1 MVLNQ
6 KTGKEREISTINE
19 VQFGILSP
27 EEILN
32 RSVAHINEPNL
43 YDSSGNPRYN
53 GLFDP
58 RMGVIERKRQC
69 LTCKQS
75 YVECPGHFGH
85 IELAKPLYHMQY
97 IVQIRKIL
105 DCVCNHCG
113 KLLIEKNNVVI
124 EEALSKNPEDRLD
137 FIRLKI
143 KTKICGLFLV
153 GKNKTSESEELHG
166 CGFEKP
172 TKIGSKD
179 FNHVQVEYIKEVKNE
194 ETGDVTKEV
203 IEQPYTPDMVLS
215 IFKRIS
221 PEDAL
226 ILGFSKDW
234 CLPHWLIYTV
244 LAVVPPSVRPSVR
257 LHNSQRSEDDITHK
271 YNDIIKQNNQ
281 LSEFIK
287 NGESEELIRDYHHL
301 IQCHVATLVDNNS
314 KGVISEAKHRTGRP
328 LKTFKQRLHGKE
340 GRIRSN
346 LMGKR
351 VDFSAR
357 SVISPDASLDI
368 DQLGVPIKIAMNL
381 TYPEIVNK
389 YNINNLY
396 KLVRNGSKVYPGS
409 NSYTNTEEGMTKT
422 FEHIDTSKI
431 VLKYGDIVNRHLIDG
446 DIVLFNRQPSLH
458 KMSMMAH
465 SIKITTS
472 KTFRFNVDVCSPY
485 NADFDGDEMNMH
497 VPQSIQAAAELRYLA
512 SVRKQIISPSTNSP
526 IIQPSQDN
534 LLGLYKIT
542 EDNVFFTHREVMNLM
557 AKVKAFKGSLPPP
570 AISDGKKIR
579 WSGKQLISMILPPIS
594 ITISNKKA
602 KCQITRGQIISG
614 RINKT
619 VSNIIVHVI
628 FSEYGFDEAARYMND
643 LQRIIKGYMVRS
655 GFSIGMSD
663 LIVHKDIRKKN
674 EEYILDTKKDVIDMT
689 KKVHL
694 NIFENI
700 TKNIEGVYEAMITK
714 RLSETTTRIESE
726 TTANISEENN
736 RVKYMVAS
744 GSKGNATNIMQMMCL
759 VGQQIIDGKRIPL
772 GFSDRSLPHFL
783 RYDNGVESKGFV
795 VNNYLDGLT
804 PTEFFFHAEGGREG
818 LIDTAVKTAR
828 SGYLQRK
835 LVKTMEDLK
844 VEHDYTVRNSSNKI
858 VQFIYGNDA
867 FNPIYLQNQMID
879 NLVVP
884 EDEILEDKYLMD
896 SKEKWDKYM
905 TSKSVSEMKKDNYQN
920 KVREYNEYLNNMI
933 VSINELHQQSVNVNK
948 TAEKHRDVLFPV
960 NFDSLLRNIKDI
972 YHLDGKGKSDVSPFE
987 IMDMYK
993 QLYKTAYKNVKT
1005 DNRMFS
1011 VLMMEKLSP
1020 VYLIKYVRIT
1030 KVALESMLNTIL
1042 NKYKKALIQGGES
1055 VGPIAGQSIGEL
1067 STQLTLNSVDWETF
1081 MLFNINNSS
1090 VTTKIGEFI
1099 DDLLEKN
1106 KNNNKIKYI
1115 KENRTEYLELDDD
1128 INIKVPSID
1137 CGDKKSG
1144 GHMNWCKVSAIT
1156 RHLPVGD
1163 LVKIKTESGREVIAT
1178 QQKSFLIWN
1187 KDRITTTNGSDLKI
1201 GDKIP
1206 VNKNMNCCNINNEF
1220 KLCKYLP
1227 KNKYLYGTDYNKCG
1241 ELFDADNRKRKF
1253 GFFKGHQNISF
1264 TIPYSRLD
1272 SFVDT
1277 WKGKKLKKTIIEKG
1291 YIYPKKICKTISK
1304 IPDTWELN
1312 EELGFI
1318 VGIYL
1323 SEGWTTNTFMG
1334 ISNNE
1339 DNILQKVRDWCD
1351 KINVSY
1357 HLVISTNKNF
1367 IGSKSSD
1374 LKIHSVV
1381 LARFF
1386 KIWLGTGSSN
1396 KKIPDEAYNSNLDF
1410 VKGIIDGYI
1419 SGDGTINKK
1428 DGSIVVSSSSKKLL
1442 IGISVLLT
1450 KYNIFSKISG
1460 HTIKKNNVNS
1470 KNIKYCNILTIR
1482 NGFAQLFAEK
1492 IGSTH
1497 KDKLLK
1503 LNTITKL
1510 KKYKSYN
1517 GKYHSMNDVILDKIV
1532 SIDYVKPTHQYVYDL
1547 TVPDTLNF
1555 GILNG
1560 IQMRDTFHLAGV
1572 GSKSSVNQGVPRLEE
1587 LLSQNRPKN
1596 PSLKIFLKGEY
1607 ALDSDKADQV
1617 CYNIEIVKIKDIIK
1631 SDAIYFEPSNDLSD
1645 VLEEDKDIMKL
1656 YQVFTELDSQSANI
1670 PNNPWIIRLEFNRHN
1685 MLEKKIT
1692 MSDINLILKHHL
1704 PKSNIVFADDNSGK
1718 LIFRIRFDFDS
1729 NVNQADDDISHL
1741 NEQIEYIKNITI
1753 KGVDD
1758 ILEAYKI
1765 ENNNKIVKDGD
1776 KYISQK
1782 EYMIETS
1789 GSNLFDIL
1797 CKSYVDSSRTYSIN
1811 VSEMYETFGI
1821 EAARWILEKEIIQV
1835 FEMSNAITN
1844 ARHIKLLCDLMTNRG
1859 TIMTANRIGINQ
1871 SDNEI
1876 GPLAKSSFEE
1886 TIGQL
1891 TMAGLYGI
1899 SDKLKGV
1906 SSNIM
1911 VGQISKCGTGY
1922 SEILLDEDKLQ
1933 DIEDDEDNAYSHVDY
1948 QDNIDNVNKLFDS
1961 SDYCVDNNM
1970 IQFNIG
1976 NIDSDEINLDNI
1988 SIPINI

>member
-19 VQFGILSP
+19 VRFGILSP

-85 IELAKPLYHMQY
+85 IEFAKPVYHMQY

-105 DCVCNHCG
+105 ECVCNHCG
-113 KLLIEKNNVVI
+113 KLLIAKDNIAI
-124 EEALSKNPEDRLD
+124 EQALRKNPADRLD
-137 FIRLKI
+137 FIRLKV

-153 GKNKTSESEELHG
+153 GKNKGDESEELHG

-172 TKIGSKD
+172 TKIGSKEH
-179 FNHVQVEYIKEVKNE
+179 NHVQVEYIKEVKNE

-287 NGESEELIRDYHHL
+287 NGDSEELIRDYHHL
-301 IQCHVATLVDNNS
+301 IQCHVATLVDNNA
-314 KGVISEAKHRTGRP
+314 KGVIGEAKHRTGRP

-357 SVISPDASLDI
+357 SVISPDPSLDI

-409 NSYTNTEEGMTKT
+409 NSYTNTEEGVTKT
-422 FEHIDTSKI
+422 FDHIDTSKI
-431 VLKYGDIVNRHLIDG
+431 VLKYGDIVNRHLINE

-465 SIKITTS
+465 SIKIIPS
-472 KTFRFNVDVCSPY
+472 KTFRFNVDVCKPY

-497 VPQSIQAAAELRYLA
+497 VPQSIQAATELRYLA
-512 SVRKQIISPSTNSP
+512 AVRKQIISPSTNSP
-526 IIQPSQDN
+526 IIRPSQDN

-542 EDNVFFTHREVMNLM
+542 EDDVFFTHREVMNLM
-557 AKVKAFKGSLPPP
+557 TKVKAFKGSLPPP
-570 AISDGKKIR
+570 AISNGKKIR

-594 ITISNKKA
+594 ITISDKKA
-602 KCQITRGQIISG
+602 KCQITKGQIISG
-614 RINKT
+614 RINIT
-619 VSNIIVHVI
+619 VSTTIVHVI

-714 RLSETTTRIESE
+714 RLSETTNRIQSE
-726 TTANISEENN
+726 TTANITEENN
-736 RVKYMVAS
+736 RVKYMVES
-744 GSKGNATNIMQMMCL
+744 GSKGNATNIQQMMCL

-783 RYDNGVESKGFV
+783 RYDNGVESKGYV

-844 VEHDYTVRNSSNKI
+844 VEHDYTVRNSNNKI

-867 FNPIYLQNQMID
+867 FYPIHLQKQAID

-884 EDEILEDKYLMD
+884 EDEILEDKYVMD

-905 TSKSVSEMKKDNYQN
+905 TTKSVSEMKKDNYQN
-920 KVREYNEYLNNMI
+920 KVKEYNEYLNNMI
-933 VSINELHQQSVNVNK
+933 ISINELHQQNVSVNK
-948 TAEKHRDVLFPV
+948 TAEKHRNVLFPV
-960 NFDSLLRNIKDI
+960 NFDSLLKNIKNI

-987 IMDMYK
+987 IMDMYQ

-1067 STQLTLNSVDWETF
+1067 STQLTLN
-1081 MLFNINNSS
+1081 
-1090 VTTKIGEFI
+1090 
-1099 DDLLEKN
+1099 
-1106 KNNNKIKYI
+1106 
-1115 KENRTEYLELDDD
+1115 
-1128 INIKVPSID
+1128 
-1137 CGDKKSG
+1137 
-1144 GHMNWCKVSAIT
+1144 
-1156 RHLPVGD
+1156 
-1163 LVKIKTESGREVIAT
+1163 
-1178 QQKSFLIWN
+1178 
-1187 KDRITTTNGSDLKI
+1187 
-1201 GDKIP
+1201 
-1206 VNKNMNCCNINNEF
+1206 
-1220 KLCKYLP
+1220 
-1227 KNKYLYGTDYNKCG
+1227 
-1241 ELFDADNRKRKF
+1241 
-1253 GFFKGHQNISF
+1253 
-1264 TIPYSRLD
+1264 
-1272 SFVDT
+1272 
-1277 WKGKKLKKTIIEKG
+1277 
-1291 YIYPKKICKTISK
+1291 
-1304 IPDTWELN
+1304 
-1312 EELGFI
+1312 
-1318 VGIYL
+1318 
-1323 SEGWTTNTFMG
+1323 
-1334 ISNNE
+1334 
-1339 DNILQKVRDWCD
+1339 
-1351 KINVSY
+1351 
-1357 HLVISTNKNF
+1357 
-1367 IGSKSSD
+1367 
-1374 LKIHSVV
+1374 
-1381 LARFF
+1381 
-1386 KIWLGTGSSN
+1386 
-1396 KKIPDEAYNSNLDF
+1396 
-1410 VKGIIDGYI
+1410 
-1419 SGDGTINKK
+1419 
-1428 DGSIVVSSSSKKLL
+1428 
-1442 IGISVLLT
+1442 
-1450 KYNIFSKISG
+1450 
-1460 HTIKKNNVNS
+1460 
-1470 KNIKYCNILTIR
+1470 
-1482 NGFAQLFAEK
+1482 
-1492 IGSTH
+1492 
-1497 KDKLLK
+1497 
-1503 LNTITKL
+1503 
-1510 KKYKSYN
+1510 
-1517 GKYHSMNDVILDKIV
+1517 
-1532 SIDYVKPTHQYVYDL
+1532 
-1547 TVPDTLNF
+1547 
-1555 GILNG
+1555 
-1560 IQMRDTFHLAGV
+1560 TFHLAGV

-1587 LLSQNRPKN
+1587 LLEQHKPKN
-1596 PSLKIFLKGEY
+1596 PSLNIFLNGEY

-1617 CYNIEIVKIKDIIK
+1617 CYNIEIVKIKDIIT
-1631 SDAIYFEPSNDLSD
+1631 SDAIYFEPTNDLSD
-1645 VLEEDKDIMKL
+1645 VLDEDRDIMKL
-1656 YQVFTELDSQSANI
+1656 YQVFSELDAQSSNI

-1758 ILEAYKI
+1758 ILHAYKI

-1776 KYISQK
+1776 KYVSQK
-1782 EYMIETS
+1782 EYMIETT

-1797 CKSYVDSSRTYSIN
+1797 CKSYVDSSRTYSIW

-1821 EAARWILEKEIIQV
+1821 EAARWILEKEIIGV
-1835 FEMSNAITN
+1835 FELSGASTN
-1844 ARHIKLLCDLMTNRG
+1844 PRHVKLLCDLMTNRG
-1859 TIMTANRIGINQ
+1859 TIMAANRIGINQ

-1911 VGQISKCGTGY
+1911 VGQIPKCGTGY

-1933 DIEDDEDNAYSHVDY
+1933 DIEDDEDSAYAHVDY
-1948 QDNIDNVNKLFDS
+1948 QDNVDNVNKLFDS
-1961 SDYCVDNNM
+1961 SDYCADNNM

-1976 NIDSDEINLDNI
+1976 NIDGDEINLDNI

>member
-19 VQFGILSP
+19 VRFGILSP

-85 IELAKPLYHMQY
+85 IEFAKPVYHMQY

-105 DCVCNHCG
+105 ECVCNHCG
-113 KLLIEKNNVVI
+113 KLLIAKDNIAI
-124 EEALSKNPEDRLD
+124 EQALRKNPADRLD
-137 FIRLKI
+137 FIRLKV

-153 GKNKTSESEELHG
+153 GKNKGDESEELHG

-172 TKIGSKD
+172 TKIGSKEH
-179 FNHVQVEYIKEVKNE
+179 NHVQVEYIKEVKNE

-287 NGESEELIRDYHHL
+287 NGDSEELIRDYHHL
-301 IQCHVATLVDNNS
+301 IQCHVATLVDNNA
-314 KGVISEAKHRTGRP
+314 KGVIGEAKHRTGRP

-357 SVISPDASLDI
+357 SVISPDPSLDI

-409 NSYTNTEEGMTKT
+409 NSYTNTEEGVTKT
-422 FEHIDTSKI
+422 FDHIDTSKI
-431 VLKYGDIVNRHLIDG
+431 VLKYGDIVNRHLINE

-465 SIKITTS
+465 SIKIIPS
-472 KTFRFNVDVCSPY
+472 KTFRFNVDVCKPY

-497 VPQSIQAAAELRYLA
+497 VPQSIQAATELRYLA

-526 IIQPSQDN
+526 IIAPSQDN

-542 EDNVFFTHREVMNLM
+542 EDDVFFTHREVMNLM
-557 AKVKAFKGSLPPP
+557 TKVKAFKGSLPPP
-570 AISDGKKIR
+570 AISNGKKIR

-594 ITISNKKA
+594 ITISNKNV
-602 KCQITRGQIISG
+602 KCQITKGQIISG

-619 VSNIIVHVI
+619 VSTTIVHII

-714 RLSETTTRIESE
+714 RLSETTNRIQSE
-726 TTANISEENN
+726 TTANITEENN

-844 VEHDYTVRNSSNKI
+844 VEHDYTVRNSNNKI
-858 VQFIYGNDA
+858 VQFIYGNDG
-867 FNPIYLQNQMID
+867 FNPIHLQKQTID
-879 NLVVP
+879 NLIVP

-905 TSKSVSEMKKDNYQN
+905 TTKSVSEMKKDNYQN
-920 KVREYNEYLNNMI
+920 KIKEYNEYLHNMI
-933 VSINELHQQSVNVNK
+933 ISINELHQQNVSVNK
-948 TAEKHRDVLFPV
+948 TAEKHRIVLFPV
-960 NFDSLLRNIKDI
+960 NFDSFLRNIKNI

-1005 DNRMFS
+1005 YNRMFS

-1067 STQLTLNSVDWETF
+1067 STQLTLN
-1081 MLFNINNSS
+1081 
-1090 VTTKIGEFI
+1090 
-1099 DDLLEKN
+1099 
-1106 KNNNKIKYI
+1106 
-1115 KENRTEYLELDDD
+1115 
-1128 INIKVPSID
+1128 
-1137 CGDKKSG
+1137 
-1144 GHMNWCKVSAIT
+1144 
-1156 RHLPVGD
+1156 
-1163 LVKIKTESGREVIAT
+1163 
-1178 QQKSFLIWN
+1178 
-1187 KDRITTTNGSDLKI
+1187 
-1201 GDKIP
+1201 
-1206 VNKNMNCCNINNEF
+1206 
-1220 KLCKYLP
+1220 
-1227 KNKYLYGTDYNKCG
+1227 
-1241 ELFDADNRKRKF
+1241 
-1253 GFFKGHQNISF
+1253 
-1264 TIPYSRLD
+1264 
-1272 SFVDT
+1272 
-1277 WKGKKLKKTIIEKG
+1277 
-1291 YIYPKKICKTISK
+1291 
-1304 IPDTWELN
+1304 
-1312 EELGFI
+1312 
-1318 VGIYL
+1318 
-1323 SEGWTTNTFMG
+1323 
-1334 ISNNE
+1334 
-1339 DNILQKVRDWCD
+1339 
-1351 KINVSY
+1351 
-1357 HLVISTNKNF
+1357 
-1367 IGSKSSD
+1367 
-1374 LKIHSVV
+1374 
-1381 LARFF
+1381 
-1386 KIWLGTGSSN
+1386 
-1396 KKIPDEAYNSNLDF
+1396 
-1410 VKGIIDGYI
+1410 
-1419 SGDGTINKK
+1419 
-1428 DGSIVVSSSSKKLL
+1428 
-1442 IGISVLLT
+1442 
-1450 KYNIFSKISG
+1450 
-1460 HTIKKNNVNS
+1460 
-1470 KNIKYCNILTIR
+1470 
-1482 NGFAQLFAEK
+1482 
-1492 IGSTH
+1492 
-1497 KDKLLK
+1497 
-1503 LNTITKL
+1503 
-1510 KKYKSYN
+1510 
-1517 GKYHSMNDVILDKIV
+1517 
-1532 SIDYVKPTHQYVYDL
+1532 
-1547 TVPDTLNF
+1547 
-1555 GILNG
+1555 
-1560 IQMRDTFHLAGV
+1560 TFHLAGV

-1587 LLSQNRPKN
+1587 LLEQHKPKN
-1596 PSLKIFLKGEY
+1596 PSLNIFLNGEY

-1617 CYNIEIVKIKDIIK
+1617 CYNIEIVKIKDIIT
-1631 SDAIYFEPSNDLSD
+1631 SDAIYFEPTNDLSD
-1645 VLEEDKDIMKL
+1645 VLEEDRDIMKL
-1656 YQVFTELDSQSANI
+1656 YQVFSELDAQSANI

-1729 NVNQADDDISHL
+1729 NVNQADDDISLL

-1758 ILEAYKI
+1758 ILHAYKI

-1776 KYISQK
+1776 KYVSQK
-1782 EYMIETS
+1782 EYMIETT

-1821 EAARWILEKEIIQV
+1821 EAARWILEKEIIGV
-1835 FEMSNAITN
+1835 FVLSDASTN
-1844 ARHIKLLCDLMTNRG
+1844 PRHVKLLCDLMTNRG
-1859 TIMTANRIGINQ
+1859 TIMAANRNGINQ

-1911 VGQISKCGTGY
+1911 VGQIPKCGTGY

-1933 DIEDDEDNAYSHVDY
+1933 DIEDDEDSAYAHVDY
-1948 QDNIDNVNKLFDS
+1948 QDNVDNVNKLFDS
-1961 SDYCVDNNM
+1961 SDYCADNNM

-1976 NIDSDEINLDNI
+1976 NIDGDEINLDNI

>member
-19 VQFGILSP
+19 VRFGILSP

-85 IELAKPLYHMQY
+85 IEFAKPVYHMQY

-105 DCVCNHCG
+105 ECVCNHCG
-113 KLLIEKNNVVI
+113 KLLIAKDNIAI
-124 EEALSKNPEDRLD
+124 EHALRKNPADRLD
-137 FIRLKI
+137 FIRLKV

-153 GKNKTSESEELHG
+153 GKNKGDESEELHG

-172 TKIGSKD
+172 TKIGSKEH
-179 FNHVQVEYIKEVKNE
+179 NHVQVEYIKEVKNE

-287 NGESEELIRDYHHL
+287 NGDSEELIRDYHHL
-301 IQCHVATLVDNNS
+301 IQCHVATLVDNNA
-314 KGVISEAKHRTGRP
+314 KGVIGEAKHRTGRP

-357 SVISPDASLDI
+357 SVISPDPSLDI

-409 NSYTNTEEGMTKT
+409 NSYTNTEEGVTKT
-422 FEHIDTSKI
+422 FDHIDTSKI
-431 VLKYGDIVNRHLIDG
+431 VLKYGDIVNRHLINE

-465 SIKITTS
+465 SIKIIPS
-472 KTFRFNVDVCSPY
+472 KTFRFNVDVCKPY

-497 VPQSIQAAAELRYLA
+497 VPQSIQAATELRYLA

-526 IIQPSQDN
+526 IIAPSQDN

-542 EDNVFFTHREVMNLM
+542 EDDVFFTHREVMNLM
-557 AKVKAFKGSLPPP
+557 TKVKAFKGSLPPP
-570 AISDGKKIR
+570 AISNGKKIR

-594 ITISNKKA
+594 ITISNKNV
-602 KCQITRGQIISG
+602 KCQITKGQIISG

-619 VSNIIVHVI
+619 VSTTIVHII

-714 RLSETTTRIESE
+714 RLSETTNRIQSE
-726 TTANISEENN
+726 TTANITEENN

-844 VEHDYTVRNSSNKI
+844 VEHDYTVRNSNNKI
-858 VQFIYGNDA
+858 VQFIYGNDG
-867 FNPIYLQNQMID
+867 FNPIHLQKQTID
-879 NLVVP
+879 NLIVP

-905 TSKSVSEMKKDNYQN
+905 TTKSVSEMKKDNYQN
-920 KVREYNEYLNNMI
+920 KIKEYNEYLHNMI
-933 VSINELHQQSVNVNK
+933 ISINELHQQNVSVNK
-948 TAEKHRDVLFPV
+948 TAEKHRIVLFPV
-960 NFDSLLRNIKDI
+960 NFDSFLRNIKNI

-1005 DNRMFS
+1005 YNRMFS

-1067 STQLTLNSVDWETF
+1067 STQLTLN
-1081 MLFNINNSS
+1081 
-1090 VTTKIGEFI
+1090 
-1099 DDLLEKN
+1099 
-1106 KNNNKIKYI
+1106 
-1115 KENRTEYLELDDD
+1115 
-1128 INIKVPSID
+1128 
-1137 CGDKKSG
+1137 
-1144 GHMNWCKVSAIT
+1144 
-1156 RHLPVGD
+1156 
-1163 LVKIKTESGREVIAT
+1163 
-1178 QQKSFLIWN
+1178 
-1187 KDRITTTNGSDLKI
+1187 
-1201 GDKIP
+1201 
-1206 VNKNMNCCNINNEF
+1206 
-1220 KLCKYLP
+1220 
-1227 KNKYLYGTDYNKCG
+1227 
-1241 ELFDADNRKRKF
+1241 
-1253 GFFKGHQNISF
+1253 
-1264 TIPYSRLD
+1264 
-1272 SFVDT
+1272 
-1277 WKGKKLKKTIIEKG
+1277 
-1291 YIYPKKICKTISK
+1291 
-1304 IPDTWELN
+1304 
-1312 EELGFI
+1312 
-1318 VGIYL
+1318 
-1323 SEGWTTNTFMG
+1323 
-1334 ISNNE
+1334 
-1339 DNILQKVRDWCD
+1339 
-1351 KINVSY
+1351 
-1357 HLVISTNKNF
+1357 
-1367 IGSKSSD
+1367 
-1374 LKIHSVV
+1374 
-1381 LARFF
+1381 
-1386 KIWLGTGSSN
+1386 
-1396 KKIPDEAYNSNLDF
+1396 
-1410 VKGIIDGYI
+1410 
-1419 SGDGTINKK
+1419 
-1428 DGSIVVSSSSKKLL
+1428 
-1442 IGISVLLT
+1442 
-1450 KYNIFSKISG
+1450 
-1460 HTIKKNNVNS
+1460 
-1470 KNIKYCNILTIR
+1470 
-1482 NGFAQLFAEK
+1482 
-1492 IGSTH
+1492 
-1497 KDKLLK
+1497 
-1503 LNTITKL
+1503 
-1510 KKYKSYN
+1510 
-1517 GKYHSMNDVILDKIV
+1517 
-1532 SIDYVKPTHQYVYDL
+1532 
-1547 TVPDTLNF
+1547 
-1555 GILNG
+1555 
-1560 IQMRDTFHLAGV
+1560 TFHLAGV

-1587 LLSQNRPKN
+1587 LLEQHKPKN
-1596 PSLKIFLKGEY
+1596 PSLNIFLNGEY

-1617 CYNIEIVKIKDIIK
+1617 CYNIEIVKIKDIIT
-1631 SDAIYFEPSNDLSD
+1631 SDAIYFEPTNDLSD
-1645 VLEEDKDIMKL
+1645 VLEEDRDIMKL
-1656 YQVFTELDSQSANI
+1656 YQVFSELDAQSANI

-1729 NVNQADDDISHL
+1729 NVNQADDDISLL

-1758 ILEAYKI
+1758 ILHAYKI

-1776 KYISQK
+1776 KYVSQK
-1782 EYMIETS
+1782 EYMIETT

-1821 EAARWILEKEIIQV
+1821 EAARWILEKEIIGV
-1835 FEMSNAITN
+1835 FVLSDASTN
-1844 ARHIKLLCDLMTNRG
+1844 PRHVKLLCDLMTNRG
-1859 TIMTANRIGINQ
+1859 TIMAANRNGINQ

-1911 VGQISKCGTGY
+1911 VGQIPKCGTGY

-1933 DIEDDEDNAYSHVDY
+1933 DIEDDEDSAYAHVDY
-1948 QDNIDNVNKLFDS
+1948 QDNVDNVNKLFDS
-1961 SDYCVDNNM
+1961 SDYCADNNM

-1976 NIDSDEINLDNI
+1976 NIDGDEINLDNI

>member
-19 VQFGILSP
+19 VRFGILSP

-85 IELAKPLYHMQY
+85 IEFAKPVYHMQY

-105 DCVCNHCG
+105 ECVCNHCG
-113 KLLIEKNNVVI
+113 KLLIAKDNIAI
-124 EEALSKNPEDRLD
+124 ELALRKNPADRLE
-137 FIRLKI
+137 FIRLKV

-153 GKNKTSESEELHG
+153 GKNKGDESEELHG

-172 TKIGSKD
+172 TKIGSKEH
-179 FNHVQVEYIKEVKNE
+179 NHVQVEYIKEVKNE

-287 NGESEELIRDYHHL
+287 NGDSEELIRDYHHL
-301 IQCHVATLVDNNS
+301 IQCHVATLVDNNA
-314 KGVISEAKHRTGRP
+314 KGVIGEAKHRTGRP

-357 SVISPDASLDI
+357 SVISPDPSLDI

-409 NSYTNTEEGMTKT
+409 NSYTNTEEGVTKT
-422 FEHIDTSKI
+422 FDHIDTSKI
-431 VLKYGDIVNRHLIDG
+431 VLKYGDIVNRHLINE

-465 SIKITTS
+465 SIKIIPS
-472 KTFRFNVDVCSPY
+472 KTFRFNVDVCKPY

-497 VPQSIQAAAELRYLA
+497 VPQSIQAATELRYLA
-512 SVRKQIISPSTNSP
+512 AVRKQIISPSTNSP
-526 IIQPSQDN
+526 IIAPSQDN

-542 EDNVFFTHREVMNLM
+542 EDDVFFTHREVMNLM
-557 AKVKAFKGSLPPP
+557 TKVKAFKGSLPPP
-570 AISDGKKIR
+570 AISNGKKIR

-594 ITISNKKA
+594 ITISDKNV
-602 KCQITRGQIISG
+602 KCQITKGQIISG

-619 VSNIIVHVI
+619 VSTTIVHII

-714 RLSETTTRIESE
+714 RLSETTNRIQSE
-726 TTANISEENN
+726 TTANITEENN

-844 VEHDYTVRNSSNKI
+844 VEHDYTVRNSNNKI
-858 VQFIYGNDA
+858 VQFIYGNDG
-867 FNPIYLQNQMID
+867 FNPIHLQKQTID
-879 NLVVP
+879 NLIVP

-905 TSKSVSEMKKDNYQN
+905 TTKSVSEMKKDNYQN
-920 KVREYNEYLNNMI
+920 KIKEYNEYLNNMI
-933 VSINELHQQSVNVNK
+933 ISINELHQQNVSVNK
-948 TAEKHRDVLFPV
+948 TAEKHRIVLFPV
-960 NFDSLLRNIKDI
+960 NFDSFLRNIKNI

-1005 DNRMFS
+1005 YNRMFS

-1067 STQLTLNSVDWETF
+1067 STQLTLN
-1081 MLFNINNSS
+1081 
-1090 VTTKIGEFI
+1090 
-1099 DDLLEKN
+1099 
-1106 KNNNKIKYI
+1106 
-1115 KENRTEYLELDDD
+1115 
-1128 INIKVPSID
+1128 
-1137 CGDKKSG
+1137 
-1144 GHMNWCKVSAIT
+1144 
-1156 RHLPVGD
+1156 
-1163 LVKIKTESGREVIAT
+1163 
-1178 QQKSFLIWN
+1178 
-1187 KDRITTTNGSDLKI
+1187 
-1201 GDKIP
+1201 
-1206 VNKNMNCCNINNEF
+1206 
-1220 KLCKYLP
+1220 
-1227 KNKYLYGTDYNKCG
+1227 
-1241 ELFDADNRKRKF
+1241 
-1253 GFFKGHQNISF
+1253 
-1264 TIPYSRLD
+1264 
-1272 SFVDT
+1272 
-1277 WKGKKLKKTIIEKG
+1277 
-1291 YIYPKKICKTISK
+1291 
-1304 IPDTWELN
+1304 
-1312 EELGFI
+1312 
-1318 VGIYL
+1318 
-1323 SEGWTTNTFMG
+1323 
-1334 ISNNE
+1334 
-1339 DNILQKVRDWCD
+1339 
-1351 KINVSY
+1351 
-1357 HLVISTNKNF
+1357 
-1367 IGSKSSD
+1367 
-1374 LKIHSVV
+1374 
-1381 LARFF
+1381 
-1386 KIWLGTGSSN
+1386 
-1396 KKIPDEAYNSNLDF
+1396 
-1410 VKGIIDGYI
+1410 
-1419 SGDGTINKK
+1419 
-1428 DGSIVVSSSSKKLL
+1428 
-1442 IGISVLLT
+1442 
-1450 KYNIFSKISG
+1450 
-1460 HTIKKNNVNS
+1460 
-1470 KNIKYCNILTIR
+1470 
-1482 NGFAQLFAEK
+1482 
-1492 IGSTH
+1492 
-1497 KDKLLK
+1497 
-1503 LNTITKL
+1503 
-1510 KKYKSYN
+1510 
-1517 GKYHSMNDVILDKIV
+1517 
-1532 SIDYVKPTHQYVYDL
+1532 
-1547 TVPDTLNF
+1547 
-1555 GILNG
+1555 
-1560 IQMRDTFHLAGV
+1560 TFHLAGV

-1587 LLSQNRPKN
+1587 LLEQHKPKN
-1596 PSLKIFLKGEY
+1596 PSLNIFLNGEY

-1617 CYNIEIVKIKDIIK
+1617 CYNIEIVKIKDIIT
-1631 SDAIYFEPSNDLSD
+1631 SDAIYFEPTNDLSD
-1645 VLEEDKDIMKL
+1645 VLEEDRDIMKL
-1656 YQVFTELDSQSANI
+1656 YQVFSELDAQSANI

-1729 NVNQADDDISHL
+1729 NVNQADDDISLL

-1758 ILEAYKI
+1758 ILHAYKI

-1776 KYISQK
+1776 KYVSQK
-1782 EYMIETS
+1782 EYMIETT

-1821 EAARWILEKEIIQV
+1821 EAARWILEKEIIGV
-1835 FEMSNAITN
+1835 FVLSDASTN
-1844 ARHIKLLCDLMTNRG
+1844 PRHVKLLCDLMTNRG
-1859 TIMTANRIGINQ
+1859 TIMAANRNGINQ

-1911 VGQISKCGTGY
+1911 VGQIPKCGTGY

-1933 DIEDDEDNAYSHVDY
+1933 DIEDDEDSAYAHVDY
-1948 QDNIDNVNKLFDS
+1948 QDNVDNVNKLFDS
-1961 SDYCVDNNM
+1961 SDYCADNNM

-1976 NIDSDEINLDNI
+1976 NIDGDEINLENI

>member
-19 VQFGILSP
+19 VRFGILSP

-85 IELAKPLYHMQY
+85 IEFAKPVYHMQY

-105 DCVCNHCG
+105 ECVCNHCG
-113 KLLIEKNNVVI
+113 KLLIAKDNIAI
-124 EEALSKNPEDRLD
+124 EHALRKNPADRLD
-137 FIRLKI
+137 FIRLKV

-153 GKNKTSESEELHG
+153 GKNKGDESEELHG

-172 TKIGSKD
+172 TKIGSKEH
-179 FNHVQVEYIKEVKNE
+179 NHVQVEYIKEVKNE

-287 NGESEELIRDYHHL
+287 NGDSEELIRDYHHL
-301 IQCHVATLVDNNS
+301 IQCHVATLVDNNA
-314 KGVISEAKHRTGRP
+314 KGVIGEAKHRTGRP

-357 SVISPDASLDI
+357 SVISPDPSLDI
-368 DQLGVPIKIAMNL
+368 DELGVPIKIAMNL

-409 NSYTNTEEGMTKT
+409 NSYTNTEEGVTKT
-422 FEHIDTSKI
+422 FDHIDTSKI
-431 VLKYGDIVNRHLIDG
+431 VLKYGDIVNRHLINE

-465 SIKITTS
+465 SIKIIPS
-472 KTFRFNVDVCSPY
+472 KTFRFNVDVCKPY

-497 VPQSIQAAAELRYLA
+497 VPQSIQAATELRYLA

-526 IIQPSQDN
+526 IIAPSQDN

-542 EDNVFFTHREVMNLM
+542 EDDVFFTHREVMNLM
-557 AKVKAFKGSLPPP
+557 TKVKAFKGSLPPP
-570 AISDGKKIR
+570 AISNGKKIR

-594 ITISNKKA
+594 ITISNKNV
-602 KCQITRGQIISG
+602 KCQITKGQIISG

-619 VSNIIVHVI
+619 VSTTIVHII

-714 RLSETTTRIESE
+714 RLSETTNRIQSE
-726 TTANISEENN
+726 TTANITEENN

-844 VEHDYTVRNSSNKI
+844 VEHDYTVRNSNNKI
-858 VQFIYGNDA
+858 VQFIYGNDG
-867 FNPIYLQNQMID
+867 FNPIHLQKQTID
-879 NLVVP
+879 NLIVP

-905 TSKSVSEMKKDNYQN
+905 TTKSVSEMKKDNYQN
-920 KVREYNEYLNNMI
+920 KIKEYNEYLHNMI
-933 VSINELHQQSVNVNK
+933 ISINELHQQNISVNK
-948 TAEKHRDVLFPV
+948 TAEKHRIVLFPV
-960 NFDSLLRNIKDI
+960 NFDSFLRNIKNI

-1005 DNRMFS
+1005 YNRMFS

-1067 STQLTLNSVDWETF
+1067 STQLTLN
-1081 MLFNINNSS
+1081 
-1090 VTTKIGEFI
+1090 
-1099 DDLLEKN
+1099 
-1106 KNNNKIKYI
+1106 
-1115 KENRTEYLELDDD
+1115 
-1128 INIKVPSID
+1128 
-1137 CGDKKSG
+1137 
-1144 GHMNWCKVSAIT
+1144 
-1156 RHLPVGD
+1156 
-1163 LVKIKTESGREVIAT
+1163 
-1178 QQKSFLIWN
+1178 
-1187 KDRITTTNGSDLKI
+1187 
-1201 GDKIP
+1201 
-1206 VNKNMNCCNINNEF
+1206 
-1220 KLCKYLP
+1220 
-1227 KNKYLYGTDYNKCG
+1227 
-1241 ELFDADNRKRKF
+1241 
-1253 GFFKGHQNISF
+1253 
-1264 TIPYSRLD
+1264 
-1272 SFVDT
+1272 
-1277 WKGKKLKKTIIEKG
+1277 
-1291 YIYPKKICKTISK
+1291 
-1304 IPDTWELN
+1304 
-1312 EELGFI
+1312 
-1318 VGIYL
+1318 
-1323 SEGWTTNTFMG
+1323 
-1334 ISNNE
+1334 
-1339 DNILQKVRDWCD
+1339 
-1351 KINVSY
+1351 
-1357 HLVISTNKNF
+1357 
-1367 IGSKSSD
+1367 
-1374 LKIHSVV
+1374 
-1381 LARFF
+1381 
-1386 KIWLGTGSSN
+1386 
-1396 KKIPDEAYNSNLDF
+1396 
-1410 VKGIIDGYI
+1410 
-1419 SGDGTINKK
+1419 
-1428 DGSIVVSSSSKKLL
+1428 
-1442 IGISVLLT
+1442 
-1450 KYNIFSKISG
+1450 
-1460 HTIKKNNVNS
+1460 
-1470 KNIKYCNILTIR
+1470 
-1482 NGFAQLFAEK
+1482 
-1492 IGSTH
+1492 
-1497 KDKLLK
+1497 
-1503 LNTITKL
+1503 
-1510 KKYKSYN
+1510 
-1517 GKYHSMNDVILDKIV
+1517 
-1532 SIDYVKPTHQYVYDL
+1532 
-1547 TVPDTLNF
+1547 
-1555 GILNG
+1555 
-1560 IQMRDTFHLAGV
+1560 TFHLAGV

-1587 LLSQNRPKN
+1587 LLEQHKPKN
-1596 PSLKIFLKGEY
+1596 PSLNIFLNGEY

-1617 CYNIEIVKIKDIIK
+1617 CYNIEIVKIKDIIT
-1631 SDAIYFEPSNDLSD
+1631 SDAIYFEPTNDLSD
-1645 VLEEDKDIMKL
+1645 VLEEDRDIMKL
-1656 YQVFTELDSQSANI
+1656 YQVFSELDAQSANI

-1729 NVNQADDDISHL
+1729 NVNQADDDISLL

-1758 ILEAYKI
+1758 ILHAYKI

-1776 KYISQK
+1776 KYVSQK
-1782 EYMIETS
+1782 EYMIETT

-1821 EAARWILEKEIIQV
+1821 EAARWILEKEIIGV
-1835 FEMSNAITN
+1835 FVLSDASTN
-1844 ARHIKLLCDLMTNRG
+1844 PRHVKLLCDLMTNRG
-1859 TIMTANRIGINQ
+1859 TIMAANRNGINQ

-1911 VGQISKCGTGY
+1911 VGQIPKCGTGY

-1933 DIEDDEDNAYSHVDY
+1933 DIEDDEDSAYAHVDY
-1948 QDNIDNVNKLFDS
+1948 QDNVDNVNKLFDS
-1961 SDYCVDNNM
+1961 SDYCADNNM

-1976 NIDSDEINLDNI
+1976 NIDGDEINLDNI

>member
-19 VQFGILSP
+19 VRFGILSP

-85 IELAKPLYHMQY
+85 IEFAKPVYHMQY

-105 DCVCNHCG
+105 ECVCNHCG
-113 KLLIEKNNVVI
+113 KLLIAKDNIAI
-124 EEALSKNPEDRLD
+124 EHALRKNPADRLD
-137 FIRLKI
+137 FIRLKV

-153 GKNKTSESEELHG
+153 GKNKGDESEELHG

-172 TKIGSKD
+172 TKIGSKEH
-179 FNHVQVEYIKEVKNE
+179 NHVQVEYIKEVKNE

-287 NGESEELIRDYHHL
+287 NGDSEELIRDYHHL
-301 IQCHVATLVDNNS
+301 IQCHVATLVDNNA
-314 KGVISEAKHRTGRP
+314 KGVIGEAKHRTGRP

-357 SVISPDASLDI
+357 SVISPDPSLDI

-409 NSYTNTEEGMTKT
+409 NSYTNTEEGVTKT
-422 FEHIDTSKI
+422 FDHIDTSKI
-431 VLKYGDIVNRHLIDG
+431 VLKYGDIVNRHLINE

-465 SIKITTS
+465 SIKIIPS
-472 KTFRFNVDVCSPY
+472 KTFRFNVDVCKPY

-497 VPQSIQAAAELRYLA
+497 VPQSIQAATELRYLA

-526 IIQPSQDN
+526 IIAPSQDN

-542 EDNVFFTHREVMNLM
+542 EDDVFFTHREVMNLM
-557 AKVKAFKGSLPPP
+557 TKVKAFKGSLPPP
-570 AISDGKKIR
+570 AISNGKKIR

-594 ITISNKKA
+594 ITISNKNV
-602 KCQITRGQIISG
+602 KCQITKGQIISG

-619 VSNIIVHVI
+619 VSTTIVHII

-714 RLSETTTRIESE
+714 RLSETTNRIQSE
-726 TTANISEENN
+726 TTANITEENN

-844 VEHDYTVRNSSNKI
+844 VEHDYTVRNSNNKI
-858 VQFIYGNDA
+858 VQFIYGNDG
-867 FNPIYLQNQMID
+867 FNPIHLQKQTID
-879 NLVVP
+879 NLIVP

-905 TSKSVSEMKKDNYQN
+905 TTKSVSEMKKDNYQN
-920 KVREYNEYLNNMI
+920 KIKEYNEYLHNMI
-933 VSINELHQQSVNVNK
+933 ISINELHQQNISVNK
-948 TAEKHRDVLFPV
+948 TAEKHRIVLFPV
-960 NFDSLLRNIKDI
+960 NFDSFLRNIKNI

-1005 DNRMFS
+1005 YNRMFS

-1067 STQLTLNSVDWETF
+1067 STQLTLN
-1081 MLFNINNSS
+1081 
-1090 VTTKIGEFI
+1090 
-1099 DDLLEKN
+1099 
-1106 KNNNKIKYI
+1106 
-1115 KENRTEYLELDDD
+1115 
-1128 INIKVPSID
+1128 
-1137 CGDKKSG
+1137 
-1144 GHMNWCKVSAIT
+1144 
-1156 RHLPVGD
+1156 
-1163 LVKIKTESGREVIAT
+1163 
-1178 QQKSFLIWN
+1178 
-1187 KDRITTTNGSDLKI
+1187 
-1201 GDKIP
+1201 
-1206 VNKNMNCCNINNEF
+1206 
-1220 KLCKYLP
+1220 
-1227 KNKYLYGTDYNKCG
+1227 
-1241 ELFDADNRKRKF
+1241 
-1253 GFFKGHQNISF
+1253 
-1264 TIPYSRLD
+1264 
-1272 SFVDT
+1272 
-1277 WKGKKLKKTIIEKG
+1277 
-1291 YIYPKKICKTISK
+1291 
-1304 IPDTWELN
+1304 
-1312 EELGFI
+1312 
-1318 VGIYL
+1318 
-1323 SEGWTTNTFMG
+1323 
-1334 ISNNE
+1334 
-1339 DNILQKVRDWCD
+1339 
-1351 KINVSY
+1351 
-1357 HLVISTNKNF
+1357 
-1367 IGSKSSD
+1367 
-1374 LKIHSVV
+1374 
-1381 LARFF
+1381 
-1386 KIWLGTGSSN
+1386 
-1396 KKIPDEAYNSNLDF
+1396 
-1410 VKGIIDGYI
+1410 
-1419 SGDGTINKK
+1419 
-1428 DGSIVVSSSSKKLL
+1428 
-1442 IGISVLLT
+1442 
-1450 KYNIFSKISG
+1450 
-1460 HTIKKNNVNS
+1460 
-1470 KNIKYCNILTIR
+1470 
-1482 NGFAQLFAEK
+1482 
-1492 IGSTH
+1492 
-1497 KDKLLK
+1497 
-1503 LNTITKL
+1503 
-1510 KKYKSYN
+1510 
-1517 GKYHSMNDVILDKIV
+1517 
-1532 SIDYVKPTHQYVYDL
+1532 
-1547 TVPDTLNF
+1547 
-1555 GILNG
+1555 
-1560 IQMRDTFHLAGV
+1560 TFHLAGV

-1587 LLSQNRPKN
+1587 LLEQHKPKN
-1596 PSLKIFLKGEY
+1596 PSLNIFLNGEY

-1617 CYNIEIVKIKDIIK
+1617 CYNIEIVKIKDIIT
-1631 SDAIYFEPSNDLSD
+1631 SDAIYFEPTNDLSD
-1645 VLEEDKDIMKL
+1645 VLEEDRDIMKL
-1656 YQVFTELDSQSANI
+1656 YQVFSELDAQSANI

-1729 NVNQADDDISHL
+1729 NVNQADDDISLL

-1758 ILEAYKI
+1758 ILHAYKI

-1776 KYISQK
+1776 KYVSQK
-1782 EYMIETS
+1782 EYMIETT

-1821 EAARWILEKEIIQV
+1821 EAARWILEKEIIGV
-1835 FEMSNAITN
+1835 FVLSDASTN
-1844 ARHIKLLCDLMTNRG
+1844 PRHVKLLCDLMTNRG
-1859 TIMTANRIGINQ
+1859 TIMAANRNGINQ

-1911 VGQISKCGTGY
+1911 VGQIPKCGTGY

-1933 DIEDDEDNAYSHVDY
+1933 DIEDDEDSAYAHVDY
-1948 QDNIDNVNKLFDS
+1948 QDNVDNVNKLFDS
-1961 SDYCVDNNM
+1961 SDYCADNNM

-1976 NIDSDEINLDNI
+1976 NIDGDEINLDNI

>member
-19 VQFGILSP
+19 VRFGILSP

-85 IELAKPLYHMQY
+85 IEFAKPVYHMQY

-105 DCVCNHCG
+105 ECVCNHCG
-113 KLLIEKNNVVI
+113 KLLIAKDNIAI
-124 EEALSKNPEDRLD
+124 EHALRKNPADRLD
-137 FIRLKI
+137 FIRLKV

-153 GKNKTSESEELHG
+153 GKNKGDESEELHG

-172 TKIGSKD
+172 TKIGSKEH
-179 FNHVQVEYIKEVKNE
+179 NHVQVEYIKEVKNE

-287 NGESEELIRDYHHL
+287 NGDSEELIRDYHHL
-301 IQCHVATLVDNNS
+301 IQCHVATLVDNNA
-314 KGVISEAKHRTGRP
+314 KGVIGEAKHRTGRP

-357 SVISPDASLDI
+357 SVISPDPSLDI

-409 NSYTNTEEGMTKT
+409 NSYTNTEEGVTKT
-422 FEHIDTSKI
+422 FDHIDTSKI
-431 VLKYGDIVNRHLIDG
+431 VLKYGDIVNRHLINE

-465 SIKITTS
+465 SIKIIPS
-472 KTFRFNVDVCSPY
+472 KTFRFNVDVCKPY

-497 VPQSIQAAAELRYLA
+497 VPQSIQAATELRYLA

-526 IIQPSQDN
+526 IIAPSQDN

-542 EDNVFFTHREVMNLM
+542 EDDVFFTHREVMNLM
-557 AKVKAFKGSLPPP
+557 TKVKAFKGSLPPP
-570 AISDGKKIR
+570 AISNGKKIR

-594 ITISNKKA
+594 ITISNKNV
-602 KCQITRGQIISG
+602 KCQITKGQIISG

-619 VSNIIVHVI
+619 VSTTIVHII

-714 RLSETTTRIESE
+714 RLSETTNRIQSE
-726 TTANISEENN
+726 TTANITEENN

-844 VEHDYTVRNSSNKI
+844 VEHDYTVRNSNNKI
-858 VQFIYGNDA
+858 VQFIYGNDG
-867 FNPIYLQNQMID
+867 FNPIHLQKQTID
-879 NLVVP
+879 NLIVP

-905 TSKSVSEMKKDNYQN
+905 TTKSVSEMKKDNYQN
-920 KVREYNEYLNNMI
+920 KIKEYNEYLNNMI
-933 VSINELHQQSVNVNK
+933 ISINELHQQNISVNK
-948 TAEKHRDVLFPV
+948 TAEKHRIVLFPV
-960 NFDSLLRNIKDI
+960 NFDSFLRNIKNI

-1005 DNRMFS
+1005 YNRMFS

-1067 STQLTLNSVDWETF
+1067 STQLTLN
-1081 MLFNINNSS
+1081 
-1090 VTTKIGEFI
+1090 
-1099 DDLLEKN
+1099 
-1106 KNNNKIKYI
+1106 
-1115 KENRTEYLELDDD
+1115 
-1128 INIKVPSID
+1128 
-1137 CGDKKSG
+1137 
-1144 GHMNWCKVSAIT
+1144 
-1156 RHLPVGD
+1156 
-1163 LVKIKTESGREVIAT
+1163 
-1178 QQKSFLIWN
+1178 
-1187 KDRITTTNGSDLKI
+1187 
-1201 GDKIP
+1201 
-1206 VNKNMNCCNINNEF
+1206 
-1220 KLCKYLP
+1220 
-1227 KNKYLYGTDYNKCG
+1227 
-1241 ELFDADNRKRKF
+1241 
-1253 GFFKGHQNISF
+1253 
-1264 TIPYSRLD
+1264 
-1272 SFVDT
+1272 
-1277 WKGKKLKKTIIEKG
+1277 
-1291 YIYPKKICKTISK
+1291 
-1304 IPDTWELN
+1304 
-1312 EELGFI
+1312 
-1318 VGIYL
+1318 
-1323 SEGWTTNTFMG
+1323 
-1334 ISNNE
+1334 
-1339 DNILQKVRDWCD
+1339 
-1351 KINVSY
+1351 
-1357 HLVISTNKNF
+1357 
-1367 IGSKSSD
+1367 
-1374 LKIHSVV
+1374 
-1381 LARFF
+1381 
-1386 KIWLGTGSSN
+1386 
-1396 KKIPDEAYNSNLDF
+1396 
-1410 VKGIIDGYI
+1410 
-1419 SGDGTINKK
+1419 
-1428 DGSIVVSSSSKKLL
+1428 
-1442 IGISVLLT
+1442 
-1450 KYNIFSKISG
+1450 
-1460 HTIKKNNVNS
+1460 
-1470 KNIKYCNILTIR
+1470 
-1482 NGFAQLFAEK
+1482 
-1492 IGSTH
+1492 
-1497 KDKLLK
+1497 
-1503 LNTITKL
+1503 
-1510 KKYKSYN
+1510 
-1517 GKYHSMNDVILDKIV
+1517 
-1532 SIDYVKPTHQYVYDL
+1532 
-1547 TVPDTLNF
+1547 
-1555 GILNG
+1555 
-1560 IQMRDTFHLAGV
+1560 TFHLAGV

-1587 LLSQNRPKN
+1587 LLEQHKPKN
-1596 PSLKIFLKGEY
+1596 PSLNIFLNGEY

-1617 CYNIEIVKIKDIIK
+1617 CYNIEIVKIKDIIT
-1631 SDAIYFEPSNDLSD
+1631 SDAIYFEPTNDLSD
-1645 VLEEDKDIMKL
+1645 VLEEDRDIMKL
-1656 YQVFTELDSQSANI
+1656 YQVFSELDAQSANI

-1729 NVNQADDDISHL
+1729 NVNQADDDISLL

-1758 ILEAYKI
+1758 ILHAYKI

-1776 KYISQK
+1776 KYVSQK
-1782 EYMIETS
+1782 EYMIETT

-1821 EAARWILEKEIIQV
+1821 EAARWILEKEIIGV
-1835 FEMSNAITN
+1835 FVLSDASTN
-1844 ARHIKLLCDLMTNRG
+1844 PRHVKLLCDLMTNRG
-1859 TIMTANRIGINQ
+1859 TIMAANRNGINQ

-1911 VGQISKCGTGY
+1911 VGQIPKCGTGY

-1933 DIEDDEDNAYSHVDY
+1933 DIEDDEDSAYAHVDY
-1948 QDNIDNVNKLFDS
+1948 QDNVDNVNKLFDS
-1961 SDYCVDNNM
+1961 SDYCADNNM

-1976 NIDSDEINLDNI
+1976 NIDGDEINLDNI

>member
-124 EEALSKNPEDRLD
+124 EEALSKNPADRLD

-497 VPQSIQAAAELRYLA
+497 VPQSIQAATELRYLA

-526 IIQPSQDN
+526 IIHPSQDN

-557 AKVKAFKGSLPPP
+557 AKVKAFKGSLPLP

-579 WSGKQLISMILPPIS
+579 WSGKQLISIILPPIS

-628 FSEYGFDEAARYMND
+628 FSEYGFDETARYMND

-905 TSKSVSEMKKDNYQN
+905 TAKSVSEMKKDNYQN
-920 KVREYNEYLNNMI
+920 KVKEYNEYLNNMI
-933 VSINELHQQSVNVNK
+933 ISINELHQHRVNVNK

-972 YHLDGKGKSDVSPFE
+972 YNLDGKGKSDVSPFE

-1005 DNRMFS
+1005 DNPMFS
-1011 VLMMEKLSP
+1011 ILMMEKLSP
-1020 VYLIKYVRIT
+1020 IYLIKYVRIT
-1030 KVALESMLNTIL
+1030 KVSLESMLNIIL

-1055 VGPIAGQSIGEL
+1055 VGPLAGQSIGEL
-1067 STQLTLNSVDWETF
+1067 STQLTLN
-1081 MLFNINNSS
+1081 
-1090 VTTKIGEFI
+1090 
-1099 DDLLEKN
+1099 
-1106 KNNNKIKYI
+1106 
-1115 KENRTEYLELDDD
+1115 
-1128 INIKVPSID
+1128 
-1137 CGDKKSG
+1137 
-1144 GHMNWCKVSAIT
+1144 
-1156 RHLPVGD
+1156 
-1163 LVKIKTESGREVIAT
+1163 
-1178 QQKSFLIWN
+1178 
-1187 KDRITTTNGSDLKI
+1187 
-1201 GDKIP
+1201 
-1206 VNKNMNCCNINNEF
+1206 
-1220 KLCKYLP
+1220 
-1227 KNKYLYGTDYNKCG
+1227 
-1241 ELFDADNRKRKF
+1241 
-1253 GFFKGHQNISF
+1253 
-1264 TIPYSRLD
+1264 
-1272 SFVDT
+1272 
-1277 WKGKKLKKTIIEKG
+1277 
-1291 YIYPKKICKTISK
+1291 
-1304 IPDTWELN
+1304 
-1312 EELGFI
+1312 
-1318 VGIYL
+1318 
-1323 SEGWTTNTFMG
+1323 
-1334 ISNNE
+1334 
-1339 DNILQKVRDWCD
+1339 
-1351 KINVSY
+1351 
-1357 HLVISTNKNF
+1357 
-1367 IGSKSSD
+1367 
-1374 LKIHSVV
+1374 
-1381 LARFF
+1381 
-1386 KIWLGTGSSN
+1386 
-1396 KKIPDEAYNSNLDF
+1396 
-1410 VKGIIDGYI
+1410 
-1419 SGDGTINKK
+1419 
-1428 DGSIVVSSSSKKLL
+1428 
-1442 IGISVLLT
+1442 
-1450 KYNIFSKISG
+1450 
-1460 HTIKKNNVNS
+1460 
-1470 KNIKYCNILTIR
+1470 
-1482 NGFAQLFAEK
+1482 
-1492 IGSTH
+1492 
-1497 KDKLLK
+1497 
-1503 LNTITKL
+1503 
-1510 KKYKSYN
+1510 
-1517 GKYHSMNDVILDKIV
+1517 
-1532 SIDYVKPTHQYVYDL
+1532 
-1547 TVPDTLNF
+1547 
-1555 GILNG
+1555 
-1560 IQMRDTFHLAGV
+1560 TFHLAGV

-1704 PKSNIVFADDNSGK
+1704 PKSNIIFADDNSGK

-1729 NVNQADDDISHL
+1729 NVNQAEDDISHL
-1741 NEQIEYIKNITI
+1741 KEQIEYIKNITI

-1776 KYISQK
+1776 KYVSQK
-1782 EYMIETS
+1782 EYMIETK

-1821 EAARWILEKEIIQV
+1821 EAARWILEKEIIQI

-1844 ARHIKLLCDLMTNRG
+1844 PRHIKLLCDLMTNRG
-1859 TIMTANRIGINQ
+1859 TIMTADRIGINQ

-1891 TMAGLYGI
+1891 TMAGLHGI

-1911 VGQISKCGTGY
+1911 VGQIPKCGTGY

-1933 DIEDDEDNAYSHVDY
+1933 DIEDDEDDAYSHVDY
-1948 QDNIDNVNKLFDS
+1948 QDNIDNIDNVNKLFDS

>member
-19 VQFGILSP
+19 VRFGILSP

-85 IELAKPLYHMQY
+85 IEFAKPVYHMQY

-105 DCVCNHCG
+105 ECVCNHCG
-113 KLLIEKNNVVI
+113 KLLIAKDNIAI
-124 EEALSKNPEDRLD
+124 EHALRKNPADRLD
-137 FIRLKI
+137 FIRLKV

-153 GKNKTSESEELHG
+153 GKNKGDESEELHG

-172 TKIGSKD
+172 TKIGSKEH
-179 FNHVQVEYIKEVKNE
+179 NHVQVEYIKEVKNE

-287 NGESEELIRDYHHL
+287 NGDSEELIRDYHHL
-301 IQCHVATLVDNNS
+301 IQCHVATLVDNNA
-314 KGVISEAKHRTGRP
+314 KGVIGEAKHRTGRP

-357 SVISPDASLDI
+357 SVISPDPSLDI
-368 DQLGVPIKIAMNL
+368 DELGVPIKIAMNL

-409 NSYTNTEEGMTKT
+409 NSYTNTEEGVTKT
-422 FEHIDTSKI
+422 FDHIDTSKI
-431 VLKYGDIVNRHLIDG
+431 VLKYGDIVNRHLINE

-465 SIKITTS
+465 SIKIIPS
-472 KTFRFNVDVCSPY
+472 KTFRFNVDVCKPY

-497 VPQSIQAAAELRYLA
+497 VPQSIQAATELRYLA

-526 IIQPSQDN
+526 IIAPSQDN

-542 EDNVFFTHREVMNLM
+542 EDDVFFTHREVMNLM
-557 AKVKAFKGSLPPP
+557 TKVKAFKGSLPPP
-570 AISDGKKIR
+570 AISNGKKIR

-594 ITISNKKA
+594 ITISNKNV
-602 KCQITRGQIISG
+602 KCQITKGQIISG

-619 VSNIIVHVI
+619 VSTTIVHII

-714 RLSETTTRIESE
+714 RLSETTNRIQSE
-726 TTANISEENN
+726 TTANITEENN

-844 VEHDYTVRNSSNKI
+844 VEHDYTVRNSNNKI
-858 VQFIYGNDA
+858 VQFIYGNDG
-867 FNPIYLQNQMID
+867 FNPIHLQKQTID
-879 NLVVP
+879 NLIVP

-905 TSKSVSEMKKDNYQN
+905 TTKSVSEMKKDNYQN
-920 KVREYNEYLNNMI
+920 KIKEYNEYLNNMI
-933 VSINELHQQSVNVNK
+933 ISINELHQQNISVNK
-948 TAEKHRDVLFPV
+948 TAEKHRIVLFPV
-960 NFDSLLRNIKDI
+960 NFDSFLRNIKNI

-1005 DNRMFS
+1005 YNRMFS

-1067 STQLTLNSVDWETF
+1067 STQLTLN
-1081 MLFNINNSS
+1081 
-1090 VTTKIGEFI
+1090 
-1099 DDLLEKN
+1099 
-1106 KNNNKIKYI
+1106 
-1115 KENRTEYLELDDD
+1115 
-1128 INIKVPSID
+1128 
-1137 CGDKKSG
+1137 
-1144 GHMNWCKVSAIT
+1144 
-1156 RHLPVGD
+1156 
-1163 LVKIKTESGREVIAT
+1163 
-1178 QQKSFLIWN
+1178 
-1187 KDRITTTNGSDLKI
+1187 
-1201 GDKIP
+1201 
-1206 VNKNMNCCNINNEF
+1206 
-1220 KLCKYLP
+1220 
-1227 KNKYLYGTDYNKCG
+1227 
-1241 ELFDADNRKRKF
+1241 
-1253 GFFKGHQNISF
+1253 
-1264 TIPYSRLD
+1264 
-1272 SFVDT
+1272 
-1277 WKGKKLKKTIIEKG
+1277 
-1291 YIYPKKICKTISK
+1291 
-1304 IPDTWELN
+1304 
-1312 EELGFI
+1312 
-1318 VGIYL
+1318 
-1323 SEGWTTNTFMG
+1323 
-1334 ISNNE
+1334 
-1339 DNILQKVRDWCD
+1339 
-1351 KINVSY
+1351 
-1357 HLVISTNKNF
+1357 
-1367 IGSKSSD
+1367 
-1374 LKIHSVV
+1374 
-1381 LARFF
+1381 
-1386 KIWLGTGSSN
+1386 
-1396 KKIPDEAYNSNLDF
+1396 
-1410 VKGIIDGYI
+1410 
-1419 SGDGTINKK
+1419 
-1428 DGSIVVSSSSKKLL
+1428 
-1442 IGISVLLT
+1442 
-1450 KYNIFSKISG
+1450 
-1460 HTIKKNNVNS
+1460 
-1470 KNIKYCNILTIR
+1470 
-1482 NGFAQLFAEK
+1482 
-1492 IGSTH
+1492 
-1497 KDKLLK
+1497 
-1503 LNTITKL
+1503 
-1510 KKYKSYN
+1510 
-1517 GKYHSMNDVILDKIV
+1517 
-1532 SIDYVKPTHQYVYDL
+1532 
-1547 TVPDTLNF
+1547 
-1555 GILNG
+1555 
-1560 IQMRDTFHLAGV
+1560 TFHLAGV

-1587 LLSQNRPKN
+1587 LLEQHKPKN
-1596 PSLKIFLKGEY
+1596 PSLNIFLNGEY

-1617 CYNIEIVKIKDIIK
+1617 CYNIEIVKIKDIIT
-1631 SDAIYFEPSNDLSD
+1631 SDAIYFEPTNDLSD
-1645 VLEEDKDIMKL
+1645 VLEEDRDIMKL
-1656 YQVFTELDSQSANI
+1656 YQVFSELDAQSANI

-1729 NVNQADDDISHL
+1729 NVNQADDDISLL

-1758 ILEAYKI
+1758 ILHAYKI

-1776 KYISQK
+1776 KYVSQK
-1782 EYMIETS
+1782 EYMIETT

-1821 EAARWILEKEIIQV
+1821 EAARWILEKEIIGV
-1835 FEMSNAITN
+1835 FVLSDASTN
-1844 ARHIKLLCDLMTNRG
+1844 PRHVKLLCDLMTNRG
-1859 TIMTANRIGINQ
+1859 TIMAANRNGINQ

-1911 VGQISKCGTGY
+1911 VGQIPKCGTGY

-1933 DIEDDEDNAYSHVDY
+1933 DIEDDEDSAYAHVDY
-1948 QDNIDNVNKLFDS
+1948 QDNVDNVNKLFDS
-1961 SDYCVDNNM
+1961 SDYCADNNM

-1976 NIDSDEINLDNI
+1976 NIDGDEINLDNI

>member
-19 VQFGILSP
+19 VRFGILSP

-85 IELAKPLYHMQY
+85 IEFAKPVYHMQY

-105 DCVCNHCG
+105 ECVCNHCG
-113 KLLIEKNNVVI
+113 KLLIAKDNIAI
-124 EEALSKNPEDRLD
+124 EHALRKNPADRLD
-137 FIRLKI
+137 FIRLKV

-153 GKNKTSESEELHG
+153 GKNKGDESEELHG

-172 TKIGSKD
+172 TKIGSKEH
-179 FNHVQVEYIKEVKNE
+179 NHVQVEYIKEVKNE

-287 NGESEELIRDYHHL
+287 NGDSEELIRDYHHL
-301 IQCHVATLVDNNS
+301 IQCHVATLVDNNA
-314 KGVISEAKHRTGRP
+314 KGVIGEAKHRTGRP

-357 SVISPDASLDI
+357 SVISPDPSLDI

-409 NSYTNTEEGMTKT
+409 NSYTNTEEGVTKT
-422 FEHIDTSKI
+422 FDHIDTSKI
-431 VLKYGDIVNRHLIDG
+431 VLKYGDIVNRHLINE

-465 SIKITTS
+465 SIKIIPS
-472 KTFRFNVDVCSPY
+472 KTFRFNVDVCKPY

-497 VPQSIQAAAELRYLA
+497 VPQSIQAATELRYLA

-526 IIQPSQDN
+526 IIAPSQDN

-542 EDNVFFTHREVMNLM
+542 EDDVFFTHREVMNLM
-557 AKVKAFKGSLPPP
+557 TKVKAFKGSLPPP
-570 AISDGKKIR
+570 AISNGKKIR

-594 ITISNKKA
+594 ITISDKNV
-602 KCQITRGQIISG
+602 KCQITKGQIISG

-619 VSNIIVHVI
+619 VSTTIVHII

-714 RLSETTTRIESE
+714 RLSETTNRIQSE
-726 TTANISEENN
+726 TTANITEENN

-844 VEHDYTVRNSSNKI
+844 VEHDYTVRNSNNKI
-858 VQFIYGNDA
+858 VQFIYGNDG
-867 FNPIYLQNQMID
+867 FNPIHLQKQTID
-879 NLVVP
+879 NLIVP

-905 TSKSVSEMKKDNYQN
+905 TTKSVSEMKKDNYQN
-920 KVREYNEYLNNMI
+920 KIKEYNEYLNNMI
-933 VSINELHQQSVNVNK
+933 ISINELHQQNVSVNK
-948 TAEKHRDVLFPV
+948 TAEKHRIVLFPV
-960 NFDSLLRNIKDI
+960 NFDSFLRNIKNI

-987 IMDMYK
+987 IMDMYQ

-1206 VNKNMNCCNINNEF
+1206 VNK
-1220 KLCKYLP
+1220 
-1227 KNKYLYGTDYNKCG
+1227 KCP
-1241 ELFDADNRKRKF
+1241 D
-1253 GFFKGHQNISF
+1253 
-1264 TIPYSRLD
+1264 
-1272 SFVDT
+1272 
-1277 WKGKKLKKTIIEKG
+1277 
-1291 YIYPKKICKTISK
+1291 ISK
-1304 IPDTWELN
+1304 LN
-1312 EELGFI
+1312 
-1318 VGIYL
+1318 
-1323 SEGWTTNTFMG
+1323 NTPK
-1334 ISNNE
+1334 II
-1339 DNILQKVRDWCD
+1339 NILNNIYENQSIYNN
-1351 KINVSY
+1351 KIN
-1357 HLVISTNKNF
+1357 
-1367 IGSKSSD
+1367 
-1374 LKIHSVV
+1374 
-1381 LARFF
+1381 
-1386 KIWLGTGSSN
+1386 
-1396 KKIPDEAYNSNLDF
+1396 
-1410 VKGIIDGYI
+1410 
-1419 SGDGTINKK
+1419 TI
-1428 DGSIVVSSSSKKLL
+1428 
-1442 IGISVLLT
+1442 
-1450 KYNIFSKISG
+1450 
-1460 HTIKKNNVNS
+1460 
-1470 KNIKYCNILTIR
+1470 
-1482 NGFAQLFAEK
+1482 
-1492 IGSTH
+1492 
-1497 KDKLLK
+1497 
-1503 LNTITKL
+1503 
-1510 KKYKSYN
+1510 
-1517 GKYHSMNDVILDKIV
+1517 SMNDVILDKIV

-1587 LLSQNRPKN
+1587 LLEQHKPKN
-1596 PSLKIFLKGEY
+1596 PSLNIFLNGEY

-1617 CYNIEIVKIKDIIK
+1617 CYNIEIVKIKDIIT
-1631 SDAIYFEPSNDLSD
+1631 SDAIYFEPTNDLSD
-1645 VLEEDKDIMKL
+1645 VLEEDRDIMKL
-1656 YQVFTELDSQSANI
+1656 YQVFSELDAQSANI

-1729 NVNQADDDISHL
+1729 NVNQADDDISLL

-1758 ILEAYKI
+1758 ILHAYKI

-1776 KYISQK
+1776 KYVSQK
-1782 EYMIETS
+1782 EYMIETT

-1797 CKSYVDSSRTYSIN
+1797 CKSYVDSRRTYSIN
-1811 VSEMYETFGI
+1811 VLEMYETFGI
-1821 EAARWILEKEIIQV
+1821 EAARWILEKEIIGV
-1835 FEMSNAITN
+1835 FVLSDASTN
-1844 ARHIKLLCDLMTNRG
+1844 PRHVKLLCDLMTNRG
-1859 TIMTANRIGINQ
+1859 TIMAANRNGINQ

-1911 VGQISKCGTGY
+1911 VGQIPKCGTGY

-1933 DIEDDEDNAYSHVDY
+1933 DIEDDEDSAYAHVDY
-1948 QDNIDNVNKLFDS
+1948 QDNVDNVNKLFDS
-1961 SDYCVDNNM
+1961 SDYCADNNM

-1976 NIDSDEINLDNI
+1976 NIDGDEINLDNI